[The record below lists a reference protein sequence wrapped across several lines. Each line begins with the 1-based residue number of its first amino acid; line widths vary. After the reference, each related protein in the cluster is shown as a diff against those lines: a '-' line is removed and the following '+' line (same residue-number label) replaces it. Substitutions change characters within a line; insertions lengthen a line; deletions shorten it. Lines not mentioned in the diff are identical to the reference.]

1 MNDMSTQRRALSAA
15 RLTRAEQL
23 VAIAKGLLTP
33 EDVVDTARR
42 ADWVALRSLSLQQ
55 LVLSV
60 PEAGPRRWREVRDRL
75 LGVLGAK
82 LSDKDLTVGWLL
94 DPRAGGRRYLAFIDA
109 MRPRREP
116 PWPGFPWEPDPASS
130 LAQRPIAPRSDRPD
144 RTD

>member
-1 MNDMSTQRRALSAA
+1 MNDMATQRQALSAA

-33 EDVVDTARR
+33 QHVVDTARR
-42 ADWVALRSLSLQQ
+42 ADWVALRSQSLQQ
-55 LVLSV
+55 LVVSV
-60 PEAGPRRWREVRDRL
+60 PGAGPRRWREVRGRL

-82 LSDKDLTVGWLL
+82 VSDKNLTVGWLL

-116 PWPGFPWEPDPASS
+116 PWPGFPWEPKPNSGRGRSS
-130 LAQRPIAPRSDRPD
+130 N
-144 RTD
+144 